1 MRKKI
6 FGLRDPFPE
15 KNDVSAIVVDKYTP
29 KINYGELEIT
39 PQEKENLIE
48 YEKGVLFHG
57 SKMQDHLL
65 GISENLYKAQMLLA
79 DHRGGTFYKW
89 FEGLGLKKDF
99 VYMCIKRY
107 DLYLKYK
114 REEVMKLPD
123 RVVKEVVKLSKDLSE
138 ERVYE
143 IIEASKPNEKI
154 KEFKNWLLEKS
165 LKEDEISVNKKI
177 QERKNIYRR
186 ELLKVQDEIYAVQ
199 RRLKELKKQERV
211 LEEALRELD

>member
-6 FGLRDPFPE
+6 FSLRDPFPE
-15 KNDVSAIVVDKYTP
+15 KNDVSAIVVDKYVP
-29 KINYGELEIT
+29 KVNYGELEIT
-39 PQEKENLIE
+39 PQEKEDLIE

-57 SKMQDHLL
+57 NKMQDHLL
-65 GISENLYKAQMLLA
+65 GISENLYKAQGLLA

-107 DLYLKYK
+107 DLYLRYK

-123 RVVKEVVKLSKDLSE
+123 RVVKEVTKLSKDLGE
-138 ERVYE
+138 DRVYE
-143 IIEASKPNEKI
+143 IIEAPKPTEKI
-154 KEFKNWLLEKS
+154 KEFKHWLMERS
-165 LKEDEISVNKKI
+165 LREENTSIDKKV
-177 QERKNIYRR
+177 QERRNIYKK
-186 ELLKVQDEIYAVQ
+186 ELVNVQDEIYAIQ